1 MTDEVQSAISTYVSR
16 LHGYSHVKPLEARI
30 GPKLKSRFAA
40 MVPKLLSAVDD
51 SPLRMMDGKIAHDGL
66 CCRRGTRGGRFIS
79 CCLSLGL
86 QVSWGSSALRLK
98 ALEDNVFAA

>member
-1 MTDEVQSAISTYVSR
+1 MTDEVKGSR
-16 LHGYSHVKPLEARI
+16 LRGYSHVKPLEARI

-66 CCRRGTRGGRFIS
+66 CRRGRRGGRCLGIS
-79 CCLSLGL
+79 VVEL
-86 QVSWGSSALRLK
+86 QVSWVQCIVIAVELTTS
-98 ALEDNVFAA
+98 